1 MKITINQKKEIKT
14 LKELKKYLKENS
26 DIITEVE
33 IENGGEFQKSLYNL
47 LKKTEKFQYE
57 TKYKGKKLRI
67 SFKKI
72 AEKKIE
78 DVEITVET
86 KKEIFFINLD
96 GKNDIIED
104 NSVPETEEIKIF
116 KELYE
121 LINIIK
127 PSQIKRYSY
136 GKYNNKW
143 EYISKEIKGKGKITT
158 FFKNNAKLVFQEK
171 REKTF
176 LIGFTKFGNNLLE
189 IPIKNFEI
197 KKYLNVLFETKET
210 YINFQIE
217 NKEISYDT
225 KKSFFCTINKNSY
238 KEYEEYEEDKFYIN
252 NIYQALNEIKLNI
265 EPNGE
270 KKIQYFINIVKKL
283 KEKIENQKR

>member
-1 MKITINQKKEIKT
+1 MKITINKKKEIKT
-14 LKELKKYLKENS
+14 LKELKKQLKENS
-26 DIITEVE
+26 NIITEVE
-33 IENGGEFQKSLYNL
+33 IENGGEFQKTLYNL
-47 LKKTEKFQYE
+47 LKKIEKFQYE

-72 AEKKIE
+72 NKKKIE
-78 DVEITVET
+78 DVEITIETT
-86 KKEIFFINLD
+86 KKDFFINL
-96 GKNDIIED
+96 GENDIVED
-104 NSVPETEEIKIF
+104 GSIPETEEIKIF

-127 PSQIKRYSY
+127 PKQIKKYSY
-136 GKYNNKW
+136 GKYNNEW
-143 EYISKEIKGKGKITT
+143 EYISKEVKGKGKITT
-158 FFKNNAKLVFQEK
+158 FLKNNAKLVFQEK

-197 KKYLNVLFETKET
+197 EKYLNVLFET
-210 YINFQIE
+210 INFQIE

-225 KKSFFCTINKNSY
+225 KKSFFCTIDKNSY
-238 KEYEEYEEDKFYIN
+238 KQYEEYKEDKFYIN
-252 NIYQALNEIKLNI
+252 NIYQSLKKIQLNI

-283 KEKIENQKR
+283 KEKIENKKK